1 MNEIETLKQTIAAL
15 EKLISIKDQ
24 TILSLQSRPYY
35 WNYQPYW
42 NGQYINTAAGGGVTS
57 GLFQQGA
64 NQQSSCIAQFA
75 TNTAG
80 LCSVSGG
87 QS

>member
-1 MNEIETLKQTIAAL
+1 MNEVELLKQQVNAL

-24 TILSLQSRPYY
+24 TISALQSRPYHY
-35 WNYQPYW
+35 SQHPYW
-42 NGQYINTAAGGGVTS
+42 YGHNQAYATNQTSQNQY
-57 GLFQQGA
+57 QQQA
-64 NQQSSCIAQFA
+64 NQCNGSLAQYA

>member
-24 TILSLQSRPYY
+24 TISSLQSRPYY
-35 WNYQPYW
+35 GWQQYPYYQDQWYST
-42 NGQYINTAAGGGVTS
+42 N
-57 GLFQQGA
+57 GA
-64 NQQSSCIAQFA
+64 NQGALNQGINQISLNHQQGCNQ
-75 TNTAG
+75 G
-80 LCSVSGG
+80 MQLCSVSGG